1 MKKIITSVSI
11 VLMVVILSVALV
23 ACVHDVESTKLSTG
37 TYKFYSMSGSVQGIE
52 FNVKVG
58 DSIMDMASLTEDYVI
73 LEIKEGGE
81 AVLTMG
87 SEKNECTWEE
97 KEGKYYL
104 TVDGESQEIIV
115 NGNMVTIQEEDLKLE
130 LKKA

>member
-11 VLMVVILSVALV
+11 ILMVVILSVALV
-23 ACVHDVESTKLSTG
+23 ACVNESTKLSTG
-37 TYKFYSMSGSVQGIE
+37 TYKFYSMSGSMEGIE
-52 FNVKVG
+52 VNVKVG
-58 DSIMDMASLTEDYVI
+58 DSIMGVITLTEDYVT

-81 AVLTMG
+81 AVLTMAG
-87 SEKNECTWEE
+87 ESIECTWEE

-104 TVDGESQEIIV
+104 TVDDESQEITV
-115 NGNMVTIQEEDLKLE
+115 KGNMITMQEEGMNLE